1 MGLKVY
7 VLINNQI
14 YKLMK
19 KLFTLITVAL
29 AATSVNAQDLWDAM
43 SLTFDETTKVVQS
56 SADGSVAYQVTTINN
71 PNIFEVSSETKVYPE
86 GTYAAGGVDVLP
98 SDGKPLE
105 MKSYELTI
113 KTEHMTL
120 HAVSTPNADASE
132 NEGWQLGGGGNN
144 ALNTEDCVVK
154 FEKYIK
160 PKNGNPSVSYKQYY
174 EETTNGTSF
183 RVNETLWTPESG
195 VMPMKG
201 LYYEFTPSV
210 DGDLLLGIIVW
221 RPGNKVYVFEKSSMT
236 QFPTSALSIDGY
248 VNNNTVVWGTN
259 TTAFSTIQMTD
270 NHDYQ
275 IEGIPGKQIL
285 GFMKLNNLEA
295 NKTYVLLS
303 SNAQPGIYGFQFT
316 AGTDGISD
324 IAADKAAISE
334 KTFNLAGQQVSNG
347 FRGIVVKNGK
357 KFIK

>member
-1 MGLKVY
+1 
-7 VLINNQI
+7 
-14 YKLMK
+14 MK
-19 KLFTLITVAL
+19 KIFTLIAVAL
-29 AATSVNAQDLWDAM
+29 AATSVNAQEVWDAT
-43 SLTFDETTKVVQS
+43 SLTFDEATKVVQS
-56 SADGSVAYQVTTINN
+56 SADGSVTYQVTTINN
-71 PNIFEVSSETKVYPE
+71 PNIFEVPSETKVYPE

-120 HAVSTPNADASE
+120 HGVSTPNADASE

-144 ALNTEDCVVK
+144 ALDTEDCVVK

-210 DGDLLLGIIVW
+210 DGNLLLGIIVW
-221 RPGNKVYVFEKSSMT
+221 RPGNKVYVFEKSTMT

-259 TTAFSTIQMTD
+259 TTAFSTIQRTD

-275 IEGIPGKQIL
+275 VEGIPGKQIL

-316 AGTDGISD
+316 TGGTDGIENVQVVKVQNNN
-324 IAADKAAISE
+324 IY
-334 KTFNLAGQQVSNG
+334 NLQGQVVG
-347 FRGIVVKNGK
+347 DDYKGIVIKNGK
-357 KFIK
+357 KFLKK

>member
-1 MGLKVY
+1 
-7 VLINNQI
+7 
-14 YKLMK
+14 
-19 KLFTLITVAL
+19 
-29 AATSVNAQDLWDAM
+29 
-43 SLTFDETTKVVQS
+43 
-56 SADGSVAYQVTTINN
+56 
-71 PNIFEVSSETKVYPE
+71 
-86 GTYAAGGVDVLP
+86 
-98 SDGKPLE
+98 
-105 MKSYELTI
+105 
-113 KTEHMTL
+113 
-120 HAVSTPNADASE
+120 
-132 NEGWQLGGGGNN
+132 
-144 ALNTEDCVVK
+144 
-154 FEKYIK
+154 
-160 PKNGNPSVSYKQYY
+160 
-174 EETTNGTSF
+174 
-183 RVNETLWTPESG
+183 
-195 VMPMKG
+195 MPMKG